1 MRDTTEEIEK
11 FWDIKNLGRQNK
23 KKQESSFARKAW
35 SFIQK
40 NKIHHMLEIGSGR
53 GRDTSFFKQKRLDVT
68 ALEISSEAI
77 KLLKEEI
84 PELNTI
90 HADVFEALSK
100 ISDSMFDCV
109 YARLSLHYFNDDKI
123 REIFKNLYRILP
135 VGGFVFIEN
144 KSTKDFKFGR
154 GEKISENAYRET
166 PENPINYFFSTND
179 MQKLAT
185 QFEIVEISESTEIN
199 TDSNTNAY
207 VSLIAKK

>member
-1 MRDTTEEIEK
+1 MKNFGIL
-11 FWDIKNLGRQNK
+11 KNLGRQNK

-40 NKIHHMLEIGSGR
+40 NKIHHMLEIGSGTWTR
-53 GRDTSFFKQKRLDVT
+53 HLFLQTKRLDVT

-123 REIFKNLYRILP
+123 KEIFKNLYRILP

-154 GEKISENAYRET
+154 GEKNFRKTPIEKL
-166 PENPINYFFSTND
+166 PENPINYF
-179 MQKLAT
+179 
-185 QFEIVEISESTEIN
+185 
-199 TDSNTNAY
+199 
-207 VSLIAKK
+207 SLQMTCKNWQLSSKS